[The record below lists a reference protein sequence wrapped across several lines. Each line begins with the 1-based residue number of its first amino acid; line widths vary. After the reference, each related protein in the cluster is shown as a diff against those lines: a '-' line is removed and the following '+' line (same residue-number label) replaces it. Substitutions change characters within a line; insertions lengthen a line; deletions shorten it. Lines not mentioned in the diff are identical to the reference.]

1 MSLHHNRYDDR
12 TVADIIADEVS
23 WEEWL
28 TTPEA
33 EQESQVDKA
42 LQRYSSSLQD
52 LTPTERY
59 CRSRRTAL
67 RHCLSWRQLY
77 DDDGLDFFKEMLR
90 ERQARLVELRSRY
103 AIRNLHR

>member
-52 LTPTERY
+52 LTLTERY

-77 DDDGLDFFKEMLR
+77 HDDGLGFFKEMLR
-90 ERQARLVELRSRY
+90 ERQARLVELRTRY
-103 AIRNLHR
+103 AIRTLHR

>member
-12 TVADIIADEVS
+12 TVADIIADEMW

-28 TTPEA
+28 ATPEA
-33 EQESQVDKA
+33 EQERQVSKA
-42 LQRYSSSLQD
+42 LKRYSSSLQN

-59 CRSRRTAL
+59 CRSRRAAL

-77 DDDGLDFFKEMLR
+77 NDDGLDFFKEMLR
-90 ERQARLVELRSRY
+90 ERQARLVELRHRH
-103 AIRNLHR
+103 AISNLKR